1 MAQNAVLGISPGA
14 VKTVLHFFRQVS
26 SLYVTLWFMGGP
38 PTDLKNM
45 VDRQEWKGQRFN
57 KKTCKKAF
65 IIKNC
70 FKQCDAKYF

>member
-1 MAQNAVLGISPGA
+1 
-14 VKTVLHFFRQVS
+14 
-26 SLYVTLWFMGGP
+26 MGGP

-45 VDRQEWKGQRFN
+45 ADRQEWKGQRFN

-70 FKQCDAKYF
+70 SKQYDAKYFLNISIKEMIRLHLFKVGNVKYIWQFFSKGFM